1 MKSGISAIGGGEAQA
16 GVNIRPARPDD
27 ADALAALKL
36 ETFMESFVTGGFAIP
51 YPPADL
57 ALFNE
62 KSYGVAAIRK
72 ELGDAGKMT
81 WIAERGDRMLGY
93 VHVGPTKLPHPDA
106 RPGEGEL
113 YQIYVRNEAQ
123 GLKLGGKLLAIA
135 LAHLEETRPG
145 PIWLGVW
152 SGNERAQ
159 AIYTKIGFRKVGDYL
174 FPVGEWRDQEFI
186 FRRD

>member
-1 MKSGISAIGGGEAQA
+1 MSMSGRPNCRIPTPGRAR
-16 GVNIRPARPDD
+16 VNCTR
-27 ADALAALKL
+27 
-36 ETFMESFVTGGFAIP
+36 
-51 YPPADL
+51 
-57 ALFNE
+57 
-62 KSYGVAAIRK
+62 
-72 ELGDAGKMT
+72 
-81 WIAERGDRMLGY
+81 
-93 VHVGPTKLPHPDA
+93 
-106 RPGEGEL
+106 
-113 YQIYVRNEAQ
+113 YVRNEAQ